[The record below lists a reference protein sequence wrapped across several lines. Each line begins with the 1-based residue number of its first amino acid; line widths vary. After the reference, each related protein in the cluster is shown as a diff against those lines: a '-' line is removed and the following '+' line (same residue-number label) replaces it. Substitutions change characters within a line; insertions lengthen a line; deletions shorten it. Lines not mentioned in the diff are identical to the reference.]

1 MIDDPDSPF
10 FTQKLPETSL
20 TANGI
25 NLREHDS
32 QGLMPFKLSISNTVM
47 VLQWA

>member
-1 MIDDPDSPF
+1 MHVLQNEKNPWLI
-10 FTQKLPETSL
+10 
-20 TANGI
+20 AAGNGI

>member
-1 MIDDPDSPF
+1 M
-10 FTQKLPETSL
+10 KKALPMRN
-20 TANGI
+20 ANGI

>member
-1 MIDDPDSPF
+1 MDKRNSGMLF
-10 FTQKLPETSL
+10 GGH
-20 TANGI
+20 NGI